1 MDNFE
6 NIPKP
11 NDDRPFWGF
20 TPAPMDLSDER
31 EVPAAAVPPQM
42 ELPRTNKILEEDP
55 EPVQEAPA
63 VQIPQPEA
71 AEPVYRAPQPEPVAQ
86 AYRAPQPEP
95 VKESYQIPRPE
106 PQRIAWEHTTV
117 SQPEQ
122 PVPEKPRKK
131 KKSRG
136 IWKKLVAAV
145 LVLALV
151 AGSCAFTAHMVGRD
165 WQTRAAQMEVDFS
178 VRMAQLQAELDHVS
192 KKADQQITLGALPA
206 GELLTPAQ
214 VYALNVDAVVM
225 VYSTVVYNNFG
236 QQTSGT
242 SAGSGF
248 IISQD
253 GYILTNH
260 HVIDGAVSVSV
271 MTYDGKQ
278 YDAAIIGSD
287 SANDIALLKVKGS
300 GMPAAILGS
309 SDALHVG
316 DQVVAIGNP
325 LGELTSTMTV
335 GYVSG
340 KERAVT
346 TDGATIDMIQ
356 TDAAINSGNSGGPL
370 FNMRGE
376 VVGITTAKYSG
387 LSASGASIEGI
398 GFAIPMDDV
407 MEVVGDLME
416 YGYVKSAYLGVT
428 VRDFDASVAA
438 IYNLPAGVYVESVE
452 AGGPADAA
460 GVKPEDIIIALGATK
475 VTNYNDLAGVLRT
488 FEPGDETQITVYRGG
503 QELTLEI
510 TLTER
515 PKELSVPETEQP
527 QGEMPSEGNYE
538 DWYNFFAPFFGNG
551 NSGD

>member
-1 MDNFE
+1 MDDFE

-11 NDDRPFWGF
+11 NEDRPFWGF
-20 TPAPMDLSDER
+20 TPAPMDLSQEQ
-31 EVPAAAVPPQM
+31 EVPADEIPAEVGPRMKAPQAD
-42 ELPRTNKILEEDP
+42 ELQEKMP
-55 EPVQEAPA
+55 EPVQEEPA
-63 VQIPQPEA
+63 AQIPQPEA
-71 AEPVYRAPQPEPVAQ
+71 AAPVRRAPQPEPGMGT
-86 AYRAPQPEP
+86 
-95 VKESYQIPRPE
+95 YQIPRRE
-106 PQRIAWEHTTV
+106 PQRNPWEHTTFR
-117 SQPEQ
+117 QPEE
-122 PVPEKPRKK
+122 PVQEKPRKK
-131 KKSRG
+131 KKAKG

-151 AGSCAFTAHMVGRD
+151 AGSCVFTADMIGKD
-165 WQTRAAQMEVDFS
+165 WQARAAQMEVDFS
-178 VRMAQLQAELDHVS
+178 VRMAQLQAELDRVS

-206 GELLTPAQ
+206 GEFLTPAQ

-236 QQTSGT
+236 QQASGT
-242 SAGSGF
+242 STGSGF
-248 IISQD
+248 IISKD

-260 HVIDGAVSVSV
+260 HVIDGAVSVSI
-271 MTYDGKQ
+271 TTHDGQQ
-278 YDAAIIGSD
+278 YDATVIGSD
-287 SANDIALLKVKGS
+287 SANDIALLKVNGS
-300 GMPAAILGS
+300 GMPAALLGS
-309 SDALHVG
+309 SDALNVG

-346 TDGATIDMIQ
+346 TDGATIGMIQ

-387 LSASGASIEGI
+387 QSSSGASIEGI

-416 YGYVKSAYLGVT
+416 YGYIKSAYLGVT
-428 VRDFDASVAA
+428 VLDFDASVAA

-452 AGGPADAA
+452 AGSPADAA
-460 GVKPEDIIIALGATK
+460 GVKPEDIIIALGDIK
-475 VTNYNDLAGVLRT
+475 VTNYNDLAKVLRT
-488 FEPGDETQITVYRGG
+488 FEPGDKTQITVYRGG
-503 QELTLEI
+503 QELALAI
-510 TLTER
+510 TLAER
-515 PKELSVPETEQP
+515 PKDLSVPESGQP
-527 QGEMPSEGNYE
+527 QDGMPSEGNYE

-551 NSGD
+551 DSGD